1 MTILS
6 FWWIRKQ
13 RGPHGNNVKI
23 NLQLKQEKSQETSLC
38 PKKIKRFNPATE
50 TGRGY
55 IFQQATQSHIL
66 MILSAS
72 YKYKPVIPPTYLS
85 TYVHTSGV
93 LHKCEKRLSPLPIC
107 AFFFFFNWK
116 MGILLHLRS
125 VHRPRHNLCGALSRS
140 TESWHGG
147 IGGASEVRC
156 PGGHTASAPSFL
168 IWGHPSPCRSF
179 SVILIIFLD
188 TKSCF
193 SRHSFFATS
202 TSVLNYTECQF

>member
-55 IFQQATQSHIL
+55 IFQQATQAHIL

-107 AFFFFFNWK
+107 ALW
-116 MGILLHLRS
+116 GYYCIR
-125 VHRPRHNLCGALSRS
+125 GAC
-140 TESWHGG
+140 TGQDTTCVEPWT
-147 IGGASEVRC
+147 EVRKAEMEELGE
-156 PGGHTASAPSFL
+156 PLRYAAQVATLPQLPPS
-168 IWGHPSPCRSF
+168 WSGA
-179 SVILIIFLD
+179 ILPPADL
-188 TKSCF
+188 
-193 SRHSFFATS
+193 
-202 TSVLNYTECQF
+202 SVLF